1 MNKNNL
7 SEKTHHSLTVSEF
20 AYKHRG
26 KTIVSNVFGKDFYG
40 KIWGYGKPNKTFD
53 KEFLL
58 VKVDRLGGFTKPS
71 CQEPVFVIPTKPNY
85 RFFWVEYAE
94 QTKYKLM
101 REMV

>member
-7 SEKTHHSLTVSEF
+7 SEKTRQSPLNQFVH
-20 AYKHRG
+20 KNRG
-26 KTIVSNVFGKDFYG
+26 KTIVGNVFGKDFYG

-58 VKVDRLGGFTKPS
+58 VKVDRRGFTKPS

-85 RFFWVEYAE
+85 RFFWMEYNE
-94 QTKYKLM
+94 QTKFKIM
-101 REMV
+101 KKMV

>member
-7 SEKTHHSLTVSEF
+7 SEKTRQSPLNQFVH
-20 AYKHRG
+20 KNRG
-26 KTIVSNVFGKDFYG
+26 KTIVGNVFGKDFYG

-58 VKVDRLGGFTKPS
+58 VKVDRRGFTNPS

-85 RFFWVEYAE
+85 RFFWVEYNE
-94 QTKYKLM
+94 QTKFKIM
-101 REMV
+101 KKMV